1 MFNTTDIPKSAR
13 ITRLVDHLYEKMPV
27 IESARA
33 KLITESYQ
41 ATEGEPMITRRAEA
55 FAHILRHI
63 PIIIRDEE
71 LIVGSSTIAPRG
83 CQTYPEFSYQWLED
97 ELDTVETRSADPFY
111 IAEETKQ
118 ELREVHK
125 YWKGKTTSELATS
138 YMAPEAIK
146 AIEHNIF
153 TPGNY
158 FYNGVGH
165 VTVKYEEVLAIGYE
179 GIMAKAQAELD
190 RCHVGDGDY
199 ARRSHFL
206 SAVILSCQAV
216 MEYAQR
222 YAALA
227 EKMAAECSDPVRRNE
242 LEVIALNCSR
252 VPAKGAG
259 SFYEACQSFWF
270 VQQLI
275 QVESS
280 GHSISPGRFDQY
292 MYPYYKKDL
301 ENGNITREFAQEL
314 MDCIW
319 VKLNDLNKC
328 RDAASAEGFAGYSL
342 FQNLIAGG
350 QNKDGEDVTNDLSIM
365 CIQASMHV
373 HLPQPS
379 LSVRVWNGSPH
390 EFLIK
395 AAELTRT
402 GIGLPAYYNDEVIIP
417 ALQNRGLS
425 LEDAREYNI
434 IGCVEPQKA
443 GKTDGWHDAAF
454 FNMCR
459 PLELVFSNG
468 MDKGEQVGIATG
480 DVTEMT
486 TFEEFYDAYKK
497 QMDYFISLLVNADN
511 AIDVAHAERCPL
523 PFLSCMV
530 DDCIKRGISV
540 QEGGAVYNFT
550 GPQGFGI
557 ANMADSLYAVRQL
570 VYRDKKV
577 SMEEYKEALLWN
589 YGKGIDS
596 ETAADMTAS
605 ILKEMERQG
614 RAIDESCCEIR
625 AGNSDDHEAFRRPE
639 GAF

>member
-1 MFNTTDIPKSAR
+1 
-13 ITRLVDHLYEKMPV
+13 
-27 IESARA
+27 
-33 KLITESYQ
+33 
-41 ATEGEPMITRRAEA
+41 
-55 FAHILRHI
+55 
-63 PIIIRDEE
+63 
-71 LIVGSSTIAPRG
+71 
-83 CQTYPEFSYQWLED
+83 
-97 ELDTVETRSADPFY
+97 
-111 IAEETKQ
+111 
-118 ELREVHK
+118 
-125 YWKGKTTSELATS
+125 
-138 YMAPEAIK
+138 
-146 AIEHNIF
+146 
-153 TPGNY
+153 
-158 FYNGVGH
+158 
-165 VTVKYEEVLAIGYE
+165 
-179 GIMAKAQAELD
+179 
-190 RCHVGDGDY
+190 
-199 ARRSHFL
+199 
-206 SAVILSCQAV
+206 
-216 MEYAQR
+216 
-222 YAALA
+222 
-227 EKMAAECSDPVRRNE
+227 MAAECSDPVRRNE

-275 QVESS
+275 QLESS

-443 GKTDGWHDAAF
+443 GKQTA
-454 FNMCR
+454 
-459 PLELVFSNG
+459 G
-468 MDKGEQVGIATG
+468 MTRRSLTCAVLWSLCFPMEWTKGSRWESLQV
-480 DVTEMT
+480 M
-486 TFEEFYDAYKK
+486 
-497 QMDYFISLLVNADN
+497 
-511 AIDVAHAERCPL
+511 
-523 PFLSCMV
+523 
-530 DDCIKRGISV
+530 
-540 QEGGAVYNFT
+540 
-550 GPQGFGI
+550 
-557 ANMADSLYAVRQL
+557 
-570 VYRDKKV
+570 
-577 SMEEYKEALLWN
+577 
-589 YGKGIDS
+589 
-596 ETAADMTAS
+596 
-605 ILKEMERQG
+605 
-614 RAIDESCCEIR
+614 
-625 AGNSDDHEAFRRPE
+625 
-639 GAF
+639 